1 MLKKSDQLA
10 NAVARASIDATEA
23 AILADRVGEKFPA
36 VVVEAAVDGGER
48 RRSRGAV
55 VQVLEPA
62 VVAELEGDAD
72 LGAELE
78 AELVRADIGT
88 GKVLFRR

>member
-1 MLKKSDQLA
+1 
-10 NAVARASIDATEA
+10 
-23 AILADRVGEKFPA
+23 
-36 VVVEAAVDGGER
+36 
-48 RRSRGAV
+48 
-55 VQVLEPA
+55 VLEPA

-72 LGAELE
+72 LGAEIE